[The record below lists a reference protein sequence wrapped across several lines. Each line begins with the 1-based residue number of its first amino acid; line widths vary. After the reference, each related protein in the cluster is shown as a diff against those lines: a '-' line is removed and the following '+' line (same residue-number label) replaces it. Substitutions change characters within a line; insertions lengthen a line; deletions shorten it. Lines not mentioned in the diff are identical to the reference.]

1 VSSLTGRGGASAGDG
16 RRPPGTATGAPVALL
31 TYSTRPRGGVVHTV
45 ELAEALHDAGRPV
58 HVVTLGDPDQGFYRP
73 VRAPH
78 TILPAPA
85 PGATLEERV
94 AAAVD
99 ALAEGL
105 APLAGRYRILHAQ
118 DCIAARAA
126 ARVRDRGARTLVVR
140 TVHHVDDFTTPA
152 LIDCQRRAILEP
164 DHVLVVSEHWRR
176 LLGED
181 PGVEAEVVP
190 NGVDLERFS
199 RPGPVDPAALRARIG
214 AEERFLFLT
223 VGGVEPRKGSAELLE
238 AMAALCG
245 EAGPSPVLAVLGGH
259 SFQDHS
265 AYREAALA
273 RATARGL
280 ELGRDVVVL
289 GTVPD
294 AELVA
299 WYRAADA
306 FVLPSTREGWGLA
319 VLEALAA
326 ERPVVASDIEVFRSY
341 LSDGESALLVPAGDA
356 GAIAA
361 AMRRVAGDHRLR
373 ERLAAAGPAL
383 AARYT
388 WAASARRHAEIYD
401 RLAPVAPPAR
411 WAGRVAARLR

>member
-1 VSSLTGRGGASAGDG
+1 MSLLTGRDGGSAGG
-16 RRPPGTATGAPVALL
+16 SAAGARGGHPSQTTTGAPVALL
-31 TYSTRPRGGVVHTV
+31 TYSTKPRGGVVHTV

-58 HVVTLGDPDQGFYRP
+58 HVVTLGDPGEGFYRP

-94 AAAVD
+94 RAAVD

-199 RPGPVDPAALRARIG
+199 RPGLVDPAALRARIG
-214 AEERFLFLT
+214 AEDRFLFLT

-245 EAGPSPVLAVLGGH
+245 EAGPSP
-259 SFQDHS
+259 
-265 AYREAALA
+265 
-273 RATARGL
+273 
-280 ELGRDVVVL
+280 VL

-361 AMRRVAGDHRLR
+361 AMRRVAADRRLR
-373 ERLAAAGPAL
+373 ERLAAAGPAV

-401 RLAPVAPPAR
+401 RLAPVVPPAR
-411 WAGRVAARLR
+411 SAGRLAARRR